1 MRTGSLESL
10 YRYYMNHIYLYLL
23 QLSGHPETAEDLV
36 QETFIRAYE
45 HLESYSG
52 EQVRSWLFRV
62 AHNAYIDWYRK
73 SKRQVQMDPH
83 IIATMNPGT
92 EPSPEERYLI
102 MERVDGWLEALQNL
116 PEPSRQVILL
126 RDYCDLTYQEIADIL
141 GLTVSKVK
149 ITLYRARQKVKE
161 VIDSEL

>member
-52 EQVRSWLFRV
+52 EQVRPWLFRV

-73 SKRQVQMDPH
+73 SKRQVQTDPH
-83 IIATMNPGT
+83 IIATMNSGT
-92 EPSPEERYLI
+92 EPSPEEHYLI
-102 MERVDGWLEALQNL
+102 RERVDGWLEALQNL

-141 GLTVSKVK
+141 GLSVSKVK